1 MSEQD
6 WQIELLRSV
15 RDVGVTPPDL
25 HALHHGVASA
35 VARESE
41 RGSGSAR
48 RGARALAPRIL
59 VPGIAVAVAI
69 AVVVVAFAGLRSSA
83 PDRTSG
89 SPTQGLIA
97 RLAVLRRPQT
107 SADHL
112 PSPLHLRSTS
122 GNGPIIP
129 SLTRLVATPPGA
141 RIYLVV
147 TRAPARPPGGA
158 GLQIW
163 NPKLGDRVAIVTVT
177 GAGASETVGQPAV
190 DLSDGLEL
198 ENAGDVGVRAGRR
211 GGRTI
216 YQVAVLPDG
225 VAHAIWTYRVLRLV
239 DQFATPST
247 RTVVVQPEVSGN
259 VAYSPVPSQLRQL
272 VAVQWYTADG
282 SQVPTSTRALVQAT
296 QHSQAVL
303 RAQALKAVEHSTY
316 RADPRLLSAFAVFS
330 VTSPVGVHLADG
342 VTISDP
348 PLTSLPYDI
357 LNWLEPNDTVTEPDP
372 HATREI
378 TMPSGIRF
386 FVIAGERGLCAG
398 SVDPGPATFGNPAL
412 ARFANGGGEG
422 CAPSIASALARGTGV
437 SSTNANGSTIIM
449 VTPKAHPW
457 LTIRTGTH
465 THRTVR
471 PPFGVYATHV
481 PFRFG

>member
-6 WQIELLRSV
+6 WQIEVVRSV

-25 HALHHGVASA
+25 HALRHRVASA
-35 VARESE
+35 VACEAGAAR
-41 RGSGSAR
+41 AR
-48 RGARALAPRIL
+48 RGARALAARVL

-69 AVVVVAFAGLRSSA
+69 AVFVIALAGLRSSA
-83 PDRTSG
+83 PDRAAE

-107 SADHL
+107 AADRL

-129 SLTRLVATPPGA
+129 SLTRLAATPPGA

-147 TRAPARPPGGA
+147 TRPAVRPTGGA
-158 GLQIW
+158 ALQTW
-163 NPKLGDRVAIVTVT
+163 NRQLGDQVATVTVT
-177 GAGASETVGQPAV
+177 RAGASETAGQPAV

-198 ENAGDVGVRAGRR
+198 QATGDIGPRRHNGGTVYQVGV
-211 GGRTI
+211 
-216 YQVAVLPDG
+216 VPDG
-225 VAHAIWTYRVLRLV
+225 VARATWTYRILRLV
-239 DQFATPST
+239 NRFATPT
-247 RTVVVQPEVSGN
+247 KRTIAVHPQITGN
-259 VAYSPVPSQLRQL
+259 VAYSPEPSQPRQL
-272 VAVQWYTADG
+272 VAVHWYAPDG
-282 SQVPTSTRALVQAT
+282 SHVPTSAHALVQAT
-296 QHSQAVL
+296 QHRQAVL

-330 VTSPVGVHLADG
+330 ITSPVGVRLANG

-348 PLTSLPYDI
+348 PLSSLPYSI
-357 LNWLEPNDTVTEPDP
+357 LNWLEPNDAVTKPDP

-386 FVIAGERGLCAG
+386 FVIAGQRGLCVG
-398 SVDPGPATFGNPAL
+398 DVDPGPATLGNPAL
-412 ARFANGGGEG
+412 AGLASGGGEG
-422 CAPSIASALARGTGV
+422 CAPSIASALTRGTGV
-437 SSTNANGSTIIM
+437 TSTNANGSTIIM
-449 VTPKAHPW
+449 ITPKAHPS
-457 LTIRTGTH
+457 LTIRTGAH
-465 THRTVR
+465 SHRTVR

-481 PFRFG
+481 PFRSDKP